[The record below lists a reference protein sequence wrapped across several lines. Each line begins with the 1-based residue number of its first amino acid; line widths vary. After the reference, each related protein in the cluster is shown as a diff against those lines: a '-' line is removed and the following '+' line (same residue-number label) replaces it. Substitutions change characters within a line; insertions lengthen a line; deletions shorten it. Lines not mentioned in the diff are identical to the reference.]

1 MDDLDIDPAL
11 KEVIQ
16 ERVKAKLGLNRDHTK
31 KALAFSLGL
40 FNKVYEQ
47 LARTANVTSDSIRI
61 FLKLF
66 SVTDKNQIRLVKS
79 KMAKIFKPHFRQ
91 ALLKSSQGT
100 SDGIF
105 GGESN

>member
-1 MDDLDIDPAL
+1 M
-11 KEVIQ
+11 
-16 ERVKAKLGLNRDHTK
+16 KAKLDLNIDHTK

-47 LARTANVTSDSIRI
+47 LTRTANVTSDSIRI

-79 KMAKIFKPHFRQ
+79 KMANIFKPHFRRH
-91 ALLKSSQGT
+91 LLKSTQGT
-100 SDGIF
+100 SVGIF
-105 GGESN
+105 GGDSNVFKHMEESKNSRL